1 MDLRELVRDYLTK
14 AQIMQIATVH
24 DHQPW
29 VATVYF
35 ATDIDLNLYW
45 MSRASRRHSQ
55 EILENPKVAGTIV
68 LPHNY
73 GEKVR
78 GIQFEGTARQLSDG
92 DAQAGINI
100 YSSRFWIVEDRAT
113 TAAEGGDQHFCFQIR
128 PSKFVLFDEVNFPTD
143 PRQEL
148 KM

>member
-1 MDLRELVRDYLTK
+1 MDLRELVRDYLSK
-14 AQIMQIATVH
+14 AQVMQIATSH

-45 MSRASRRHSQ
+45 MSRVSRRHSQ
-55 EILENPKVAGTIV
+55 EILENPKVAGAIV

-78 GIQFEGTARQLSDG
+78 GIQFEGTAKQLSDG
-92 DAQAGINI
+92 DAQSGINI
-100 YSSRFWIVEDRAT
+100 YSSRFWIVEDRAN
-113 TAAEGGDQHFCFQIR
+113 AADGSDQRGCFQIR
-128 PSKFVLFDEVNFPTD
+128 PSKFILFDEVNFPD
-143 PRQEL
+143 NPRQEL
-148 KM
+148 QLA

>member
-1 MDLRELVRDYLTK
+1 MDLRALVQDYLVK
-14 AQIMQIATVH
+14 AQMMHIATSR

-29 VATVYF
+29 IATVYF
-35 ATDIDLNLYW
+35 APDIDMNLYW

-55 EILENPKVAGTIV
+55 EIAENPKVAGTIV

-73 GEKVR
+73 GDKVR
-78 GIQFEGTARQLSDG
+78 GLQFEGIAKQLSDG
-92 DAQAGINI
+92 DAQKGINI

-113 TAAEGGDQHFCFQIR
+113 TANEGEDQHFCYQIH
-128 PSKFVLFDEVNFPTD
+128 PSKFVLFDEVNFPND

-148 KM
+148 KL

>member
-14 AQIMQIATVH
+14 AQIMQIATVR

-55 EILENPKVAGTIV
+55 EILENPKVAGVIV

-78 GIQFEGTARQLSDG
+78 GIQFEGNARQLSDG

-113 TAAEGGDQHFCFQIR
+113 TVSEGGDQHFCYQIR
-128 PSKFVLFDEVNFPTD
+128 SSKFVLFDEVNFPND

-148 KM
+148 KL